1 MGVYGNNY
9 NYNNSTNQS
18 GGKKSRKVK
27 NEKKKYQTFEKQLLN
42 LKKKVKNTIKGVKRL
57 ERLSNK
63 NRKQNKKQNKRQNKK
78 RGGFLRAGSVQNLQ
92 MSIAEKR
99 RSCNK

>member
-9 NYNNSTNQS
+9 NSTNQS

-63 NRKQNKKQNKRQNKK
+63 NRKQNKRQNKK

>member
-27 NEKKKYQTFEKQLLN
+27 NDKKKYQTFEKQLLN

-63 NRKQNKKQNKRQNKK
+63 NKKQNRKQNKK

>member
-27 NEKKKYQTFEKQLLN
+27 NEKKKYQIFEKQLLN

-63 NRKQNKKQNKRQNKK
+63 NRKQNKKQNRK

>member
-27 NEKKKYQTFEKQLLN
+27 NDKKKYQTFEKQLLN

-63 NRKQNKKQNKRQNKK
+63 NRKQNRKQNKK

>member
-9 NYNNSTNQS
+9 NSTNQS

-27 NEKKKYQTFEKQLLN
+27 NDKKKYQTFEKQLLN

-63 NRKQNKKQNKRQNKK
+63 NRKQNRKQNRK

>member
-63 NRKQNKKQNKRQNKK
+63 NKKQNRKQNRKL
-78 RGGFLRAGSVQNLQ
+78 GGFLRAGSVQNLQ

>member
-9 NYNNSTNQS
+9 NSTNQS
-18 GGKKSRKVK
+18 GGKKSRKKK

-63 NRKQNKKQNKRQNKK
+63 NRKQNRK

>member
-63 NRKQNKKQNKRQNKK
+63 NKKQNRKQNRK